1 MSYMILG
8 GTFIVPVLSDSGE
21 ATEPYVSGGD
31 VESYDGSLRT
41 TRRVTKRRWRRRTK
55 RMTTADLTAL
65 RAIIGSPM
73 GGNIVAVTGTIV
85 QGVSTS
91 CLVIIE
97 GIEDIKQ
104 TTSEIRYKLTLF
116 LKEV

>member
-8 GTFIVPVLSDSGE
+8 GTFIVPVLSESGE

-31 VESYDGSLRT
+31 VESHDGSLRT
-41 TRRVTKRRWRRRTK
+41 TRRIVKRRWRRRTK

-73 GGNIVAVTGTIV
+73 GGNIVSLTGTIV
-85 QGVSTS
+85 QGVSTN
-91 CLVIIE
+91 CLVVIE
-97 GIEDIKQ
+97 GIQDIKQ
-104 TTSEIRYKLTLF
+104 TTAEVRWGLTLM